1 MSTQF
6 IESARARAEGEMS
19 SLEPIAT
26 DFGRDFERLKR
37 MPLGVRM
44 LESDD
49 MEALAVWKRIL
60 AAVEELRSRLI
71 PKVGV

>member
-1 MSTQF
+1 
-6 IESARARAEGEMS
+6 
-19 SLEPIAT
+19 
-26 DFGRDFERLKR
+26 